1 MKTLILLALALVSVN
16 SFAATVGEDK
26 KGECTFSNQSHKREA
41 KVVNTPTASTA
52 APKSTGT
59 ISK

>member
-1 MKTLILLALALVSVN
+1 MKSLIILALTLVSVS

-41 KVVNTPTASTA
+41 KVVNSTQAPTQAPTA
-52 APKSTGT
+52 TGT